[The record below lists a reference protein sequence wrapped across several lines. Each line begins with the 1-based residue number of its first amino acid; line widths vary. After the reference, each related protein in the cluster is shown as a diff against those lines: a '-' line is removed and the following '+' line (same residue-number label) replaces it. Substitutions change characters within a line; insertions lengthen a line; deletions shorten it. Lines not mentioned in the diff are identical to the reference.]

1 MEKSKDTKRTDTRC
15 ILALLKDVRTR
26 MEQMSDSDKEIA
38 TEALFALLDELKPEH
53 EIHYMAW
60 K

>member
-1 MEKSKDTKRTDTRC
+1 MENKDS

-26 MEQMSDSDKEIA
+26 MEQLSQSDKIIA
-38 TEALFALLDELKPEH
+38 TEALITLLDELQPEH
-53 EIHYMAW
+53 EIHYMSW

>member
-1 MEKSKDTKRTDTRC
+1 MENKDS

-26 MEQMSDSDKEIA
+26 MEQLSQSDKIIA
-38 TEALFALLDELKPEH
+38 TEALISLLSELQPEH
-53 EIHYMAW
+53 EIHYMSW

>member
-1 MEKSKDTKRTDTRC
+1 MENKDS
-15 ILALLKDVRTR
+15 ILAILRDVRAR
-26 MEQMSDSDKEIA
+26 MEQLSYSDKIIA
-38 TEALFALLDELKPEH
+38 AEALFALLNELQPET

>member
-1 MEKSKDTKRTDTRC
+1 MENSKD
-15 ILALLKDVRTR
+15 ILSLIREVRTR

-38 TEALFALLDELKPEH
+38 TEALIALLSELQPEH
-53 EIHYMAW
+53 EIHYMSW

>member
-1 MEKSKDTKRTDTRC
+1 MENKDS
-15 ILALLKDVRTR
+15 ILAILRDVCTR
-26 MEQMSDSDKEIA
+26 MEQLSESDKEIA
-38 TEALFALLDELKPEH
+38 TEALISLLSELQPEH

>member
-1 MEKSKDTKRTDTRC
+1 MENSKE
-15 ILALLKDVRTR
+15 ILNLIRDVRTR
-26 MEQMSDSDKEIA
+26 MEQLSESDKIIA
-38 TEALFALLDELKPEH
+38 TEALFALLSELQPEH

>member
-1 MEKSKDTKRTDTRC
+1 MENSRY
-15 ILALLKDVRTR
+15 ILSLLKDVRTR

-38 TEALFALLDELKPEH
+38 TEALITLLRELQPEH
-53 EIHYMAW
+53 EIHYMVW

>member
-1 MEKSKDTKRTDTRC
+1 MENKDS

-26 MEQMSDSDKEIA
+26 MEQLSKSDKEIA
-38 TEALFALLDELKPEH
+38 TEALFALLNELQPEK
-53 EIHYMAW
+53 EIHYMSW

>member
-1 MEKSKDTKRTDTRC
+1 MENSKD
-15 ILALLKDVRTR
+15 ILSLIKDVRTR
-26 MEQMSDSDKEIA
+26 MEQLSQSDKEIA

-53 EIHYMAW
+53 EIHYMSW

>member
-1 MEKSKDTKRTDTRC
+1 MENSKD
-15 ILALLKDVRTR
+15 ILSLLKDVRTR
-26 MEQMSDSDKEIA
+26 MEQLSESDKIIA
-38 TEALFALLDELKPEH
+38 TEALISLLSELQPEH